1 MKIYITIIV
10 LLTFK
15 MALAQ
20 ESEQQKVLKV
30 EDDFS
35 AISDGLKKIDGNITT
50 SYFSTGSYIKE
61 YENRLYKVNKYL
73 TELEGLENDI
83 KKLIENQQ
91 NEKEYYV
98 KLAIVNLT
106 QLSIYSRKDAF
117 ISFLNAPETSNDNGT
132 KLATFQK
139 LDNLWDEKTLYYI
152 KSVKQ
157 RIKIIR
163 GYENVNDLT
172 LFLES
177 VSNIFEKDNAKAI
190 QSLNL
195 LIDNTSKIQDSKKLI
210 LYNADEMLGLY
221 NTWLAYAYLVNR
233 NFEESKKVLK
243 TSLAYNEP
251 VDNIAWAQET
261 LKKVED
267 RKIKSLELDVPQIK
281 FPKTGLVIET
291 KSLSLNFD
299 EIKEKVKD
307 FSLKNEIINTQY
319 DIQVLNNYLSKAWID
334 LDALEK
340 EPWRMANDA
349 LDKAI
354 GNKETKYEDKNSIF
368 VSIDVNNKGYSFRN
382 KIKFLQRLQSV
393 IEIHNKFT
401 IASLGFENLSK
412 NNPNDIMFK
421 ILKIKAQ
428 LGLKYIYDNQN
439 SYLDV
444 LNFSKLDFQNSTQ
457 TKLQIKQIL
466 DNNPT
471 QKIIE
476 DLGLLTKMNSDNVLI
491 QLLKMETSI
500 YLDDPNKALEN
511 IETLSKDIPDNASI
525 YDIDLQSIIEQY
537 KSYIYFKLKDN
548 RNLQLTANKLR
559 SYSNTTEWAK
569 SLSLRIDFLNKE
581 NTAKQNGFKF

>member
-1 MKIYITIIV
+1 MKIHITIIA
-10 LLTFK
+10 LLTFN
-15 MALAQ
+15 LAIGQ
-20 ESEQQKVLKV
+20 QSEQQKVLKV
-30 EDDFS
+30 EDDF
-35 AISDGLKKIDGNITT
+35 ATLSDGLKKIDVNITT
-50 SYFSTGSYIKE
+50 SYYSAGSYLKE

-73 TELEGLENDI
+73 SELEGLENEI

-91 NEKEYYV
+91 NEKEYYI

-117 ISFLNAPETSNDNGT
+117 ISFLNAPENINDNVS

-139 LDNLWDEKTLYYI
+139 LENLWDEKTLYYI

-163 GYENVNDLT
+163 GYENVHDLT

-177 VSNIFEKDNAKAI
+177 IMNIFENDNAKAI
-190 QSLNL
+190 QTLKT
-195 LIDNTSKIQDSKKLI
+195 LIENTNKIQDSKKLT
-210 LYNADEMLGLY
+210 LYNADELLGLY
-221 NTWLAYAYLVNR
+221 NTWLAYAYLTNK
-233 NFEESKKVLK
+233 NFDEGKKVLK

-267 RKIKSLELDVPQIK
+267 RKIKSLELEIPQIK

-299 EIKEKVKD
+299 EIKERVKD

-319 DIQVLNNYLSKAWID
+319 DVQVLNNCLSKAWID
-334 LDALEK
+334 LEALEK
-340 EPWRMANDA
+340 EPWRMANEA

-354 GNKETKYEDKNSIF
+354 GNKETKYEDKNSVF
-368 VSIDVNNKGYSFRN
+368 VNIDVNNKGYSFRN

-491 QLLKMETSI
+491 PLLKMEASI
-500 YLDDPNKALEN
+500 YMDEPNKALEN

-525 YDIDLQSIIEQY
+525 YDLDLQSIIEQY

-548 RNLQLTANKLR
+548 RNLQLSANKLR

-569 SLSLRIDFLNKE
+569 FLSLRIDFLNKE
-581 NTAKQNGFKF
+581 SNAKQNGFKF